1 MTKFCCFSIQQVTW
15 WIFCC
20 VFAYP
25 NLPASLK
32 VWNYLICIS
41 QTNRWKTITTSG
53 SLILQMWC
61 VHFETRS
68 MTPQFLQW
76 LEPVKSDDLP
86 NYYRIRMRTS
96 ENYSLRVNWAMLGS
110 WATTLVVDI
119 IMKCILFY
127 AVWIV
132 YVLLFS
138 NPPFRVRS
146 LFLFVIQNEE
156 VLPTL
161 FHVPFTYHALRH
173 SCIWVGSDSHD
184 SKFTIKRFTAPH
196 QLFRGCCWVS
206 YGQQYSIDWIVVS
219 MTGSTMFHQPAKLDV
234 HKPKNQ
240 LSFFEPACSAF
251 FC

>member
-1 MTKFCCFSIQQVTW
+1 MKNHHHQWFTNFANVMCAFRNKVNDSA
-15 WIFCC
+15 
-20 VFAYP
+20 VFAMVRVSEVRWFTKLLPHP
-25 NLPASLK
+25 NANLGELFIERELSHARQLG
-32 VWNYLICIS
+32 Y
-41 QTNRWKTITTSG
+41 TS
-53 SLILQMWC
+53 
-61 VHFETRS
+61 
-68 MTPQFLQW
+68 
-76 LEPVKSDDLP
+76 
-86 NYYRIRMRTS
+86 
-96 ENYSLRVNWAMLGS
+96 
-110 WATTLVVDI
+110 VVDI
-119 IMKCILFY
+119 IMKCILLY

-161 FHVPFTYHALRH
+161 FHVPLTYHALRH
-173 SCIWVGSDSHD
+173 SCIWVVSDSHD

-206 YGQQYSIDWIVVS
+206 YGQQCSIDWVVVS

-240 LSFFEPACSAF
+240 LSFFEPPCSAF

>member
-1 MTKFCCFSIQQVTW
+1 MTKFCCFCIQQVTW
-15 WIFCC
+15 WIVCY

-86 NYYRIRMRTS
+86 NYYRIRIRTS

-110 WATTLVVDI
+110 WATHQWSI
-119 IMKCILFY
+119 SSWNAYYFMRYGLFM
-127 AVWIV
+127 
-132 YVLLFS
+132 FCC
-138 NPPFRVRS
+138 F
-146 LFLFVIQNEE
+146 Q
-156 VLPTL
+156 T
-161 FHVPFTYHALRH
+161 RH
-173 SCIWVGSDSHD
+173 SGSEVCFCLW
-184 SKFTIKRFTAPH
+184 SKTRRFF
-196 QLFRGCCWVS
+196 QL
-206 YGQQYSIDWIVVS
+206 YS
-219 MTGSTMFHQPAKLDV
+219 MFHSHITHCDTHA
-234 HKPKNQ
+234 
-240 LSFFEPACSAF
+240 FE
-251 FC
+251 